1 MMVTLTKL
9 NNKPFILNT
18 DLIETIEQAPDTVI
32 TMTAGN
38 RYVVRET
45 PDEIIERIVQLKR
58 KIYLADDGKE

>member
-1 MMVTLTKL
+1 MVTLTKL